1 MSERFLLDPA
11 TVSIFADDD
20 WPEILELD
28 GQPLHVEVGFGKD
41 VRILRAAA
49 DAPDA
54 TFLGIEISSKKQAS
68 FCRKVAR
75 LHLRNVRAYCGDVR
89 DVLMEKLPEGSVAS
103 FTILFPDPWPKR
115 RHNKHRW
122 IQPETARLLAL
133 AMAPGAFRRFLP
145 QCPVYLYGERLVLA
159 QSVQCTVSWARAG
172 WSNLSE
178 FRPRERS
185 GKQSWGKSERGC
197 REAQSG
203 RFTGDAEV

>member
-54 TFLGIEISSKKQAS
+54 TFLGIEISGKKQAS

-122 IQPETARLLAL
+122 IQPETARLLAR
-133 AMAPGAFRRFLP
+133 AMAPGATLVVATDHEGYAAQIHRCLEAGGLVLDVERIDVPEEDHTIFAARF
-145 QCPVYLYGERLVLA
+145 ERLGQRVLY
-159 QSVQCTVSWARAG
+159 QRWTK
-172 WSNLSE
+172 L
-178 FRPRERS
+178 
-185 GKQSWGKSERGC
+185 
-197 REAQSG
+197 
-203 RFTGDAEV
+203 